1 MVIVDIQGKQFPLCL
16 TVAALDKLNNKC
28 GGLSGLSAFLT
39 GKEASTGTLAC
50 NTAWMLGL
58 LIQEGE
64 ENRRVC
70 AYIDGRSAEK
80 NSVPGYE
87 DIVHL
92 LTPGNV
98 VKYRSAVLEAVNEA
112 LHQDIEASPPKN
124 ADHAEQA

>member
-1 MVIVDIQGKQFPLCL
+1 MVTVKIRGKQFPLCL

-39 GKEASTGTLAC
+39 DKALNTETLAC

-70 AYIDGRSAEK
+70 ACMDGMPVEK
-80 NSVPGYE
+80 NSVPGSE

-98 VKYRSAVLEAVNEA
+98 AKYRLAVLEAVNES
-112 LHQDIEASPPKN
+112 LHQDIKAKPPKN
-124 ADHAEQA
+124 ADHAELA